1 MNEKRMKTS
10 VNTGEVSL
18 PAAQEAGRGVKVRAE
33 QGGGFEKP
41 GFGVEKGLDN
51 ACGGKIMAKNDQQQS
66 I

>member
-33 QGGGFEKP
+33 QGGGSENRVLALK
-41 GFGVEKGLDN
+41 KGLIPR
-51 ACGGKIMAKNDQQQS
+51 AVVIK
-66 I
+66 